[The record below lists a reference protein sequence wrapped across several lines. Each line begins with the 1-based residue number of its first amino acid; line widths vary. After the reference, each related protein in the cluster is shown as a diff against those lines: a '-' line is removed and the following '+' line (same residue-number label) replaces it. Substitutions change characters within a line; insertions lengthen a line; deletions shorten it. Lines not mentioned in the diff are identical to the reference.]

1 MLKWSTAQ
9 AAIFKNTVWKWH
21 QNKIKT
27 WRGNIKNL
35 WSIHWDHL
43 QLCPISWDYP
53 FKGLPSFSHRKLYNI
68 YTYNQES
75 FISLRVS
82 APADLFSPPP
92 FSPLLFQCCSSA
104 WLLFP
109 LFCCIIPAYTQQNVC
124 TNCTIFLPHCTEQQK
139 KKNSTFDSVFCLLEC
154 LDFGIFEN
162 FEKFLHKIC
171 GNLTIFANY

>member
-1 MLKWSTAQ
+1 MWY
-9 AAIFKNTVWKWH
+9 NT
-21 QNKIKT
+21 
-27 WRGNIKNL
+27 
-35 WSIHWDHL
+35 
-43 QLCPISWDYP
+43 

-92 FSPLLFQCCSSA
+92 PSPLFYSNVVLLPGCSSLSYA
-104 WLLFP
+104 VLYRLILNRMYAP
-109 LFCCIIPAYTQQNVC
+109 IAPSSYRTVQN
-124 TNCTIFLPHCTEQQK
+124 NRK

-162 FEKFLHKIC
+162 FEKFLHKFVAIWLFLLII
-171 GNLTIFANY
+171 N

>member
-53 FKGLPSFSHRKLYNI
+53 FKWRLRIQPNARAPKPCCRRWNPYTPIIVTILLVPLYQCYRSKYIEFGSGSRILAQFGSGSRVIKSVLKKEKKIKIILDKNNFLLNKYFLKKL
-68 YTYNQES
+68 QE
-75 FISLRVS
+75 
-82 APADLFSPPP
+82 
-92 FSPLLFQCCSSA
+92 
-104 WLLFP
+104 
-109 LFCCIIPAYTQQNVC
+109 QNV
-124 TNCTIFLPHCTEQQK
+124 
-139 KKNSTFDSVFCLLEC
+139 S
-154 LDFGIFEN
+154 
-162 FEKFLHKIC
+162 
-171 GNLTIFANY
+171 